1 MTPLAVEM
9 SGIHKSFGGISA
21 LKGVD
26 LAVRP
31 GSIHA
36 LVGENGAGKS
46 TLLKILQGVISPDGG
61 EIRVHG
67 TALGQHAPEASRA
80 AGLGMIFQELSL
92 VPTLTVAEN
101 IFLNRELLRFTG
113 TINRKAERSRAR
125 DILASLGMEID
136 PDSPVGSLATGQ
148 RQMVEIAKA
157 LSQDARILILDE
169 PTAALS
175 TAEVAHLFGFLRDLK
190 KRGLSAIYVS
200 HRMDEIIEIA
210 DDVTILRDGRNV
222 AAAALSDIT
231 LEGIVEAMIGKKV
244 TNFAYRTRQIDRNV
258 LPLLEV
264 RGVSAGARPVDCS
277 FRLFP
282 GEVLGIAGLM
292 GAGRSELVRS
302 LFGVDRRSAGEIFL
316 YGKPLQINSP
326 SDAIAAGIVL
336 IPESRQR
343 EGLVVDHSVIQN
355 LSLPQID
362 ALTTGGFVA
371 TGRERKL
378 AADLIAR
385 LRIKTGSPHAA
396 ARSLSG
402 GNQQKIVIAKWLA
415 TNPEVILL
423 DEPTAGI
430 DIGSKGEIV
439 DLVRSFA
446 ETGKAVVVI
455 SSEPAELLALAD
467 RILIMSNG
475 RIVREMTRDELHRN
489 DGAATSGQLL
499 QSEQVLQ
506 VAIQKANTNDRLN

>member
-157 LSQDARILILDE
+157 LSQDARI
-169 PTAALS
+169 
-175 TAEVAHLFGFLRDLK
+175 
-190 KRGLSAIYVS
+190 
-200 HRMDEIIEIA
+200 
-210 DDVTILRDGRNV
+210 
-222 AAAALSDIT
+222 
-231 LEGIVEAMIGKKV
+231 
-244 TNFAYRTRQIDRNV
+244 
-258 LPLLEV
+258 
-264 RGVSAGARPVDCS
+264 
-277 FRLFP
+277 
-282 GEVLGIAGLM
+282 
-292 GAGRSELVRS
+292 
-302 LFGVDRRSAGEIFL
+302 
-316 YGKPLQINSP
+316 
-326 SDAIAAGIVL
+326 
-336 IPESRQR
+336 
-343 EGLVVDHSVIQN
+343 
-355 LSLPQID
+355 
-362 ALTTGGFVA
+362 
-371 TGRERKL
+371 
-378 AADLIAR
+378 
-385 LRIKTGSPHAA
+385 
-396 ARSLSG
+396 
-402 GNQQKIVIAKWLA
+402 
-415 TNPEVILL
+415 
-423 DEPTAGI
+423 
-430 DIGSKGEIV
+430 
-439 DLVRSFA
+439 
-446 ETGKAVVVI
+446 
-455 SSEPAELLALAD
+455 
-467 RILIMSNG
+467 
-475 RIVREMTRDELHRN
+475 
-489 DGAATSGQLL
+489 
-499 QSEQVLQ
+499 
-506 VAIQKANTNDRLN
+506 